1 MKKQIVTILQLI
13 SMLSCCFLSVH
24 CTMIPDRDDGPELY
38 ERKPLKPGEID
49 PAFKWMYEDPDGKPI
64 KREPVKPT
72 LIMPPPPPPPRPPGH
87 P

>member
-24 CTMIPDRDDGPELY
+24 CTTIRDDTYIYAE
-38 ERKPLKPGEID
+38 KPGKVRKPGEID
-49 PAFKWMYEDPDGKPI
+49 PAFKWMYEDSDGKPI
-64 KREPVKPT
+64 KHEPVKPT